1 MKHLEKFITQRSP
14 LNFFCESAKN
24 PPVVCIKAK
33 AFSSAYRVYVREMFM
48 HQLEFG
54 SKIASI
60 SFDLLARMIY
70 RTNDFYSTFNWNVKT
85 WVPLVSKLLPHD
97 TTIIYKYGQC
107 VRIDTR
113 YRYDIFGAVLWPR
126 LWCCDYG
133 VRSKSRQLLFHTG
146 QKVDKHYINQSESR
160 AESKF

>member
-1 MKHLEKFITQRSP
+1 MFETLGEIHNTKKSPKFFAILPKIR
-14 LNFFCESAKN
+14 
-24 PPVVCIKAK
+24 PPVVYIKAK

-133 VRSKSRQLLFHTG
+133 VRSKSRQPLLHI
-146 QKVDKHYINQSESR
+146 KPIK
-160 AESKF
+160 K